1 MYVSTRAGTVR
12 TVRRPLSTRVDPVRT
27 VRGGPGTW
35 VSTRAG
41 TESCE
46 SLETLEATSSM
57 AENTRYTRPGWGGAG
72 AWVWVW
78 G

>member
-1 MYVSTRAGTVR
+1 MGVNT
-12 TVRRPLSTRVDPVRT
+12 
-27 VRGGPGTW
+27 GGPRAYSTEAGTW